1 MKIIVEGYGDMTADV
16 AAELALLRIEE
27 QNRVVREAAAQQA
40 RIARA
45 GNEARHLPCG
55 FLSAQ
60 IDEDVFNYWERRE
73 GRGFWA
79 DKSNLRYMKKR
90 HPEIAVRSR
99 AGKTTIRVEQKLPRA
114 GAAARPLPAGTILD
128 ARGRAA
134 A

>member
-16 AAELALLRIEE
+16 AAELALLRKEE
-27 QNRVVREAAAQQA
+27 HKQLVAQAARNQA
-40 RIARA
+40 AIARA

-55 FLSAQ
+55 FVSAQ
-60 IDEDVFNYWERRE
+60 IDAGVYDYWTKRE
-73 GRGFWA
+73 GRGFWS

-99 AGKTTIRVEQKLPRA
+99 AGNTTIRVDRDFSARP
-114 GAAARPLPAGTILD
+114 AAAALPAGTILN
-128 ARGRAA
+128 AQGRAA